1 MSIRFA
7 SSHSNNMRP
16 LAFQGVL
23 ATNCYDQ
30 LRTLLERHAAFLARH
45 GMPDAGLLLAEPMHD
60 AQSGCIDW
68 YTEATETP
76 VPLADLP
83 EAEQAAARERL
94 ARSAAA
100 MQALFD
106 AQGRSASGRREASG
120 TDPMAIGLLKLAL
133 QHPSPADIYVAG
145 GCPVLVNWGF
155 GPGAGEAVPQ
165 DILREGTPIA
175 PAPAAPEATNPPA
188 PPATPPKRKVGGM
201 GCIVCLPFLLLLLF
215 LLLAAAGIIR
225 SPLPSGCVARH
236 DDATADRVEPG
247 KATPL
252 DEALVRPIDRANRD
266 AGREPL
272 TPTRSAPARGS
283 DLEIPEDA
291 ARTNDLSFL
300 EGCWES
306 ETGLVETSTGLPIRV
321 EYCFDR
327 QGRGNQYVHLS
338 NGLSCQGQL
347 TGRFRGDRLAME
359 ASSSTCPDGHGFLPQ
374 EVECTGSG
382 QTTRCTG
389 QDQPRNHPAWN
400 ARFRRK

>member
-7 SSHSNNMRP
+7 SSHSNSMRP

-106 AQGRSASGRREASG
+106 AQGRSAPGRREASG

-165 DILREGTPIA
+165 DILRGGTPIA
-175 PAPAAPEATNPPA
+175 PATAAPEAMNPPA

-201 GCIVCLPFLLLLLF
+201 GCIVCLPVLLLLF

-225 SPLPSGCVARH
+225 SPLPSGCVARY
-236 DDATADRVEPG
+236 DNATADRVEPE
-247 KATPL
+247 KAAPL
-252 DEALVRPIDRANRD
+252 DEALIRPIDRANRD

-272 TPTRSAPARGS
+272 TPTRSATARGS

-306 ETGLVETSTGLPIRV
+306 ETGLVDLLYRQPLRV

-327 QGRGNQYVHLS
+327 RGRGRHYWHMG
-338 NGLSCQGQL
+338 NGQNCQGQL
-347 TGRFRGDRLAME
+347 TGRFRGNRLAME
-359 ASSSTCPDGHGFLPQ
+359 ASTAPCPDGTRFDAQ

-382 QTTRCTG
+382 HTTYCRG
-389 QDQPRNHPAWN
+389 QDQPRRYPAWD